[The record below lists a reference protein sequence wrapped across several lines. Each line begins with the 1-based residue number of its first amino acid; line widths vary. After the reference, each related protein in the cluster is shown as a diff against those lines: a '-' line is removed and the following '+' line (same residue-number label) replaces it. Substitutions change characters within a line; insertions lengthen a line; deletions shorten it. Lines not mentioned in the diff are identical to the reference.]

1 MTTPDLSLV
10 AFDDLLAE
18 VANRCESYIFY
29 GRKHVRD
36 TPEGAPIYAY
46 RRRQK
51 GPYDAVIF
59 LGALLTHELAAEL
72 NQDWEDPDPWE
83 EF

>member
-36 TPEGAPIYAY
+36 TPEGLRFMPIGGGK
-46 RRRQK
+46 K
-51 GPYDAVIF
+51 GRMRP
-59 LGALLTHELAAEL
+59 
-72 NQDWEDPDPWE
+72 
-83 EF
+83 